1 MRFADFFK
9 ANIKL
14 YLITRQYFCTDLRDV
29 EDVENRQHGR
39 PNEEQHVDASASNT
53 VPHDV
58 RVQDES
64 VQEPPAKQMRVEKP
78 MESLLIPMEDL
89 AIGAVIGK
97 GGMGEVYRGEWRNK
111 AVAIKK
117 CFAPSAKAA
126 HTMAP
131 AVEREANVM
140 SSLSHVNVVSFYGYA
155 RQGRD
160 FYIVTELMDGS
171 LDGMLYAQE
180 GCILTRDE
188 KVFICKEILR

>member
-1 MRFADFFK
+1 M
-9 ANIKL
+9 
-14 YLITRQYFCTDLRDV
+14 
-29 EDVENRQHGR
+29 
-39 PNEEQHVDASASNT
+39 
-53 VPHDV
+53 
-58 RVQDES
+58 
-64 VQEPPAKQMRVEKP
+64 
-78 MESLLIPMEDL
+78 
-89 AIGAVIGK
+89 IGK

-160 FYIVTELMDGS
+160 F
-171 LDGMLYAQE
+171 
-180 GCILTRDE
+180 
-188 KVFICKEILR
+188 